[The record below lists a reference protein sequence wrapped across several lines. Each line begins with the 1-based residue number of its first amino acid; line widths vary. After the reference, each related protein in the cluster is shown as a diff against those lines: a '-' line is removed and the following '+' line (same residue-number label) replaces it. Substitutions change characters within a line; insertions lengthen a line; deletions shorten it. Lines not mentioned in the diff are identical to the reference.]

1 MPLSVGDPAPDFTL
15 YNIDRETVSLDDL
28 RGGNALVVFIPF
40 PFTGTCE
47 GEVCTIRDRMSDL
60 DDLDATVVVI
70 TTTPL
75 PSNKAW
81 ADQNGIEYPVLS
93 DFWPHGEV
101 TRAYEAFDDRV
112 GAANR
117 RTFVL
122 DAEGVIRAIVE
133 TDTRAVAREF
143 DEYLAALEAIGS

>member
-1 MPLSVGDPAPDFTL
+1 MTLSVGDAAPDFSL
-15 YNIDRETVSLDDL
+15 YDIDREQVSLDDL
-28 RGGNALVVFIPF
+28 KGGKSIVVFIPF

-47 GEVCTIRDRMSDL
+47 GEVCTIRDRMSEL
-60 DDLDATVVVI
+60 NDLDARVVVI

-81 ADQNGIEYPVLS
+81 ADRNGIEYPVLS

-101 TRAYEAFDDRV
+101 TKAYESFDDRV

-117 RTFVL
+117 RSFVL
-122 DAEGVIRAIVE
+122 DADGVIQAIVE
-133 TDTRAVAREF
+133 TESRSIAREF
-143 DEYLAALEAIGS
+143 DEYVKALQAI